1 MMFVAGTAIGAA
13 AALMM
18 APASGRESREYL
30 RKQSRRVAD
39 DVSAQA
45 DRLASAVKRS
55 RDQATTAVRETM
67 DSVVAQAKAAY
78 NAAKS
83 HRTSDD
89 IAGDDVHR
97 QHCAPGSHTARG
109 VVALVTWRTTARAH
123 DGSYNSVGVSCCG
136 SLRRRLVRPAITSLS
151 PMMKPST

>member
-1 MMFVAGTAIGAA
+1 MHLEHYEPQTSSWKGSLMLFVAGTAIGAA

-30 RKQSRRVAD
+30 RKQSRRVAS
-39 DVSAQA
+39 DVTAQA

-67 DSVVAQAKAAY
+67 DSAVSQAKAAY

-83 HRTSDD
+83 HRTSD
-89 IAGDDVHR
+89 IPATMSTASTANTPR
-97 QHCAPGSHTARG
+97 PGPTP
-109 VVALVTWRTTARAH
+109 RA
-123 DGSYNSVGVSCCG
+123 VS
-136 SLRRRLVRPAITSLS
+136 STS
-151 PMMKPST
+151 